1 MRLSF
6 GLSVL
11 VSTAFAASI
20 EHPKLIRASG
30 DSKPNGFIVK
40 MKNDASREGS
50 IAALLG
56 LVAPDSICEIGYR
69 DWTGK

>member
-1 MRLSF
+1 MRLIF

-30 DSKPNGFIVK
+30 DSKPDGFIVK
-40 MKNDASREGS
+40 LKPGASKEDS
-50 IAALLG
+50 IATLTK
-56 LVAPDSICEIGYR
+56 LVAPDSICEVGYS

>member
-20 EHPKLIRASG
+20 EHPKLKRASG

-40 MKNDASREGS
+40 LKTGASRENS
-50 IAALLG
+50 IAALTK
-56 LVAPDSICEIGYR
+56 LVAPDSICEVGYR
-69 DWTGK
+69 DWTSK